1 MLTSRHVR
9 NRQASGYSI
18 GIGLRVASP
27 GTKRKDK
34 MKRVNIAELYR
45 TEPERA
51 CRLALRRTEA
61 LPERERLEE
70 IDKLLGNF
78 GVEAI
83 RGEWQNGYWCDIVA
97 AYSNTGD
104 TYALTVVQV
113 RGDWSGAPSRFMVTS
128 WGDWVERHGDRYQV
142 A

>member
-1 MLTSRHVR
+1 
-9 NRQASGYSI
+9 
-18 GIGLRVASP
+18 
-27 GTKRKDK
+27 